1 MRRGQINN
9 KSLILILIVAL
20 FTILSYASD
29 QYVIR
34 QEDKFRDL
42 NIEFNNLR
50 TKVLSYTSIS
60 QSLDYIEI
68 EANYTIENFLRK
80 RHIWIKSLILISSDY
95 KIINRKKNKETFKDP
110 STAEY
115 YIKIDLINDFRN
127 IYEQSSYI
135 VDQLDT
141 VYIWNYELFKKY
153 FVIEDGKTLYEG
165 IGLDFLDGDK
175 IFKENIDEF
184 YYKDIDLYKDILL
197 SDKTREA
204 TLANFTL
211 KNWLDLNRFTI
222 LLIEN
227 LDNNIKLVDGN
238 IKYVDKLTEEDEKNL
253 ENVFVDLKTVS
264 FRKNYLI
271 LFSILSQVLSLLF
284 LLLLFRGF
292 LMTKNYK

>member
-9 KSLILILIVAL
+9 KSLILIFIVAL

-29 QYVIR
+29 QYLIR

-42 NIEFNNLR
+42 NIEYNNLR

-60 QSLDYIEI
+60 QSLDDIEI
-68 EANYTIENFLRK
+68 EVISTIENFLRK

-115 YIKIDLINDFRN
+115 YIKIDLINDFGN
-127 IYEQSSYI
+127 IYKQSSYI
-135 VDQLDT
+135 VDQLNT

-153 FVIEDGKTLYEG
+153 FAIEDGKTLYEG
-165 IGLDFLDGDK
+165 IGLDFLDVDK

-184 YYKDIDLYKDILL
+184 YYKDIDLYKDTLF
-197 SDKTREA
+197 SNKASEA
-204 TLANFTL
+204 ALANFTL
-211 KNWLDLNRFTI
+211 KNWLDINRFTI

-227 LDNNIKLVDGN
+227 LNNNIELIGEDVD
-238 IKYVDKLTEEDEKNL
+238 YVNELTEEDEKIL
-253 ENVFVDLKTVS
+253 QDTFVDLKTVS

-284 LLLLFRGF
+284 LLLLFRSF
-292 LMTKNYK
+292 LMTKRN